1 MRRDRRMSG
10 QTPIA
15 IVGGGLAGS
24 LLAIMLAKRGL
35 RPQVLEKQPRYDEAR
50 APGGRSIN
58 LALAARGIHALTRAG
73 IYSAIEPMTIA
84 MHGRM
89 IHEIGRSEAL
99 RPYGLRSGER
109 IYSISRAALNL
120 ELFRI
125 AERLGVEYRFGC
137 ECVGVD
143 AETGRAI
150 VDESGRRGLLS
161 AAFVIAADGAGSAAR
176 RGLQALAA
184 VDAREDL
191 LDHAYMELELPPRDA
206 GGFALDPH
214 ALHIWPRSRF
224 MLIALPN
231 PGGSFTATL
240 FLPRKGATSF
250 ASVAASGIGPL
261 FAAEFP
267 DAGALIPD
275 LEHQYASR
283 STGLLGTVYC
293 RPWSYRNR
301 IVLIGDAAHA
311 IVPFHG
317 QGMNAAFED
326 CAEIDRLIGRHG
338 TDWARIAEQFE
349 SRRRADCLAI
359 AEMALENYAE
369 MRDLVRD
376 PKFLLRDDLSRELER
391 RFPDRFI
398 RRYSMV
404 MFHPEIP
411 YAEAQRRGEIQARLV
426 DELVTDVVS
435 VDQVNFERAAR
446 LVEQR
451 L

>member
-1 MRRDRRMSG
+1 MSE
-10 QTPIA
+10 QASIA

-24 LLAIMLAKRGL
+24 LLAIMLAKRGM
-35 RPQVLEKQPRYDEAR
+35 RARVFEKQARYAEERGPR
-50 APGGRSIN
+50 GRSIN
-58 LALAARGIHALTRAG
+58 LALAARGIDALKRAG
-73 IYSAIEPMTIA
+73 ICSSIEPLSIA

-89 IHEIGRSEAL
+89 IHETGRNEEL
-99 RPYGLRSGER
+99 RPYGRLPGEH
-109 IYSISRAALNL
+109 IYSISRAALNF

-125 AERLGVEYRFGC
+125 AEGLGVEYRFGC
-137 ECVGVD
+137 ECVGVE
-143 AETGRAI
+143 AETGRAV
-150 VDESGRRGLLS
+150 VDDSGRRRALS
-161 AAFVIAADGAGSAAR
+161 CAFVVAADGAGSAAR
-176 RGLQALAA
+176 RSLQSLGA

-191 LDHAYMELELPPRDA
+191 LDHAYIELEIPPRGD
-206 GGFALDPH
+206 GGFALEPH

-231 PGGSFTATL
+231 LDGSFTATL
-240 FLPRKGATSF
+240 FLPREGTPSF
-250 ASVAASGIGPL
+250 ESVAASGLGPL

-267 DAGALIPD
+267 DAGALMRD
-275 LEHQYASR
+275 LESQYAGR
-283 STGLLGTVYC
+283 PTGLLGTVHC

-326 CAEIDRLIGRHG
+326 CVELDRLIGRHG
-338 TDWARIAEQFE
+338 TDWARVAEQFE
-349 SRRRADCLAI
+349 LRRGADSLAI

-376 PKFLLRDDLSRELER
+376 PGFLLRDDLSRELER
-391 RFPDRFI
+391 RFPGRFI

-411 YAEAQRRGEIQARLV
+411 YADAQRRGEIQAHLV
-426 DELVTDVVS
+426 DELVAGVDS
-435 VDQVNFERAAR
+435 VDRVDFELAAR
-446 LVEQR
+446 LIEQR

>member
-1 MRRDRRMSG
+1 MDPDRRMSG
-10 QTPIA
+10 ETSIA

-35 RPQVLEKQPRYDEAR
+35 RTRVFEKQPRYAEER
-50 APGGRSIN
+50 VPRGRSIN
-58 LALAARGIHALTRAG
+58 LALAARGIEALRRAG
-73 IYSAIEPMTIA
+73 IYSGIEPLSIA

-89 IHEIGRSEAL
+89 IHETGRDEAL
-99 RPYGLRSGER
+99 RPYGRHSAEH

-125 AERLGVEYRFGC
+125 AQALGVEYRFGC

-143 AETGRAI
+143 AETGRT
-150 VDESGRRGLLS
+150 VVEESGRRRLLS

-176 RGLQALAA
+176 RGLQTLGA

-191 LDHAYMELELPPRDA
+191 LDHAYMELEIPPRDG
-206 GGFALDPH
+206 GGFALEPH

-231 PGGSFTATL
+231 LDGSFTATL
-240 FLPRKGATSF
+240 FLPREGTTSF

-267 DAGALIPD
+267 DAGALMPD
-275 LEHQYASR
+275 LERQYARR

-293 RPWSYRNR
+293 RPWSHRDR

-326 CAEIDRLIGRHG
+326 CVELDRLIGRHG
-338 TDWARIAEQFE
+338 TDWARVAEQFE

-376 PKFLLRDDLSRELER
+376 PRFLLRDDLSRELER

-404 MFHPEIP
+404 MFHPEIS
-411 YAEAQRRGEIQARLV
+411 YADAQRRGEIQARLV
-426 DELVTDVVS
+426 DELVAGVGS
-435 VDQVNFERAAR
+435 VDRVDFELAAR